1 MASEAPH
8 PYRHLPSDKNI
19 LRSLSD
25 VRFLTKTLQ
34 NNLKLPTALDESF
47 IERLQ
52 QHADF
57 LRSLEARKDITWQI
71 YAESDLG
78 NFVKSIVTARANFD
92 EDVGDTPPFSFCGRL
107 LALQD
112 HWAAQQRLEGNPLPW
127 SPEFETATIPPVVDD
142 PKFAVYTLSELGAT
156 PDQVAEADKDFEN
169 YKSEKGRIM
178 SFCIRHLPHPDG
190 VEPAPGVTKEEAMS
204 SIMLGSRPDYTKIE
218 GNKLWVPTYKPASD
232 LAALGINVPH
242 DWENPDDPALSADQK
257 KMVEEKNAA
266 ALEKH
271 LQWKANPSRLGIFSA
286 RQ

>member
-8 PYRHLPSDKNI
+8 PYRHLSSDEKTVS
-19 LRSLSD
+19 SLSD
-25 VRFLTKTLQ
+25 VRFLTKILQ
-34 NNLKLPTALDESF
+34 KHLKEPTVLDDLF

-78 NFVKSIVTARANFD
+78 NLVKSIVTVRANFD

-112 HWAAQQRLEGNPLPW
+112 HWVAQQRLDSNPLAS
-127 SPEFETATIPPVVDD
+127 SPEFETATIEPLVDD

-156 PDQVAEADKDFEN
+156 PEQVAEAEKDFEN
-169 YKSEKGRIM
+169 YTREKGRIM
-178 SFCIRHLPHPDG
+178 SFCIRHLPYPDG
-190 VEPAPGVTKEEAMS
+190 VEPAPGVTKEEAMN

-257 KMVEEKNAA
+257 KEIEEKNKV

-271 LQWKANPSRLGIFSA
+271 LQWKANPSRLSVFPS